1 MIRPAKGIKDKPATI
16 VTRMANLVLQ
26 SASKTGQLCYVALD
40 AYFSTGPMFL
50 ILKTAVNDDAQQ
62 LVHLITR
69 AKKNYVGFLDRE
81 FSTKKY
87 DEDDKF
93 ALMDWFDFPEFFTTA
108 QLSTYGK
115 SKTIE
120 YKCMDLLWR
129 PIDDFVRFVCIKD
142 GAGKYV
148 LMCSDLNLSPIDIIT
163 IYSYRCKIEV
173 MFLFLKHLVGGF
185 CYRFWTNSWPK
196 LKRKKKSNL
205 PALSESGLEKATQVV
220 GAIERFVNIAGI
232 TLGLLQYLAL
242 TRADEIWGSY
252 HGWLRTRSSEI
263 PSEAVVQSVIQTEY
277 FFSGCKV
284 PFCNTL
290 RIIKRK
296 RRKHLLYDGLDN

>member
-1 MIRPAKGIKDKPATI
+1 MIRPAKGINGKPATI
-16 VTRMANLVLQ
+16 VTRMANLVIQ
-26 SASKTGQLCYVALD
+26 SALKTGQLCYTTLD
-40 AYFSTGPMFL
+40 AYFSTGPMFS
-50 ILKTAVNDDAQQ
+50 ILKTAINDDAQQ
-62 LVHLITR
+62 LVHVITR

-81 FSTKKY
+81 FSTQKY
-87 DEDDKF
+87 NDIDKIV
-93 ALMDWFDFPEFFTTA
+93 LMDWFDFPEFFTTA

-129 PIDDFVRFVCIKD
+129 PIDDFVRFVCVKD
-142 GAGKYV
+142 AGGKYV
-148 LMCSDLNLSPIDIIT
+148 LMCSDLNLCPIDIIK

-173 MFLFLKHLVGGF
+173 MFLFLKHLIGGF
-185 CYRFWTNSWPK
+185 CYRFWTNSQPK
-196 LKRKKKSNL
+196 LKRNKKSDQ
-205 PALSESGLEKATQVV
+205 PVLSESGLEKAAQVV
-220 GAIERFVNIAGI
+220 KAIERFVNIAGI

-242 TRADEIWGSY
+242 THAAEIWGSY
-252 HGWLRTRSSEI
+252 HGWLRTRSSDT

-290 RIIKRK
+290 RIITRK
-296 RRKHLLYDGLDN
+296 RRKHLLYADLEN